1 MCWDL
6 PQKISTRVIP
16 DYANVVENIDEIQ
29 QGDVLAKVGSHVMFF
44 KEFVDDEK
52 KEIIIID
59 ATRSTGKVSVRQE
72 SVDELFDK
80 GYKIYR
86 KK

>member
-1 MCWDL
+1 MKSNQDNYIREL
-6 PQKISTRVIP
+6 NK
-16 DYANVVENIDEIQ
+16 N
-29 QGDVLAKVGSHVMFF
+29 HVMFF

-59 ATRSTGKVSVRQE
+59 ATRSTGKVSVRKE
-72 SVDELFDK
+72 NVVELFCK

>member
-1 MCWDL
+1 MLCSLKNLQVKID
-6 PQKISTRVIP
+6 QKV
-16 DYANVVENIDEIQ
+16 AV
-29 QGDVLAKVGSHVMFF
+29 
-44 KEFVDDEK
+44 
-52 KEIIIID
+52 IID

-72 SVDELFDK
+72 SVEELFGK